1 MDLIKP
7 QKNMFG
13 VVISPMHFDLV
24 LFCYSIL
31 VFAILTIKKKEFDR
45 QRLQLKVLSIPKDI

>member
-1 MDLIKP
+1 MYLIKP